1 MLRELSYS
9 MAPGPDLPLC
19 KKALYR
25 HGNDQ
30 GFTCQGSPGQTPLAR
45 HLQPPS
51 A

>member
-9 MAPGPDLPLC
+9 MVPGPDLPLC

-25 HGNDQ
+25 NGNDQ
-30 GFTCQGSPGQTPLAR
+30 RCTCHGAPGQTPVVR